1 MTFDLT
7 TFRTTLEPLLSL
19 KAVTLESVRVTDVVE
34 VTVSYKRD
42 IATITDTQTQP
53 IPDDGGES
61 ALATGWA
68 QHLG

>member
-7 TFRTTLEPLLSL
+7 TFRSTLEPLLAL

-34 VTVSYKRD
+34 VSVSYKRD
-42 IATITDTQTQP
+42 IATITDAQTQP
-53 IPDDGGES
+53 IPDDGGE
-61 ALATGWA
+61 AAMATDWA